1 MTSPLPSRVEAGRC
15 LEPLPR
21 RIQRLRLIPE
31 GPQLFNRSDASTYS
45 GIISGTGAVTK
56 QGGGT
61 LTFSGANSN
70 SNLTTIAG
78 GTLAL
83 SGLGSIGTGGLS
95 LGTGGFFDIAALASG
110 TYSLPSTGPSVPM
123 IGETPAFP
131 LLE

>member
-1 MTSPLPSRVEAGRC
+1 MPFEFRMTSPLPSRVEAGRC

-31 GPQLFNRSDASTYS
+31 GPQLFNRSDAITYS
-45 GIISGTGAVTK
+45 GIISGSGEVTK

-61 LTFSGANSN
+61 LTLAGANSY

-78 GTLAL
+78 GTMAL
-83 SGLGSIGTGGLS
+83 SGLGSI
-95 LGTGGFFDIAALASG
+95 GTGGFFDIAALASG

>member
-1 MTSPLPSRVEAGRC
+1 
-15 LEPLPR
+15 
-21 RIQRLRLIPE
+21 LIPE
-31 GPQLFNRSDASTYS
+31 GPQLFNRSDAITYS
-45 GIISGTGAVTK
+45 GIISGSGEVTK

-61 LTFSGANSN
+61 LTLAGANSY

-78 GTLAL
+78 GTMAL
-83 SGLGSIGTGGLS
+83 SGLGSI
-95 LGTGGFFDIAALASG
+95 GTGGFFDIAALASG